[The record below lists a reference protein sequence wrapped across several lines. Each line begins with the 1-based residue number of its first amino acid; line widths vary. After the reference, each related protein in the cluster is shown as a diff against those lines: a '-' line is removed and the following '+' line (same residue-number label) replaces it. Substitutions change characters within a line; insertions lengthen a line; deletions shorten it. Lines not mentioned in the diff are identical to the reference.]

1 VHQLAGYGVYTD
13 IIIARSEMPVDQKR
27 KEKIAVA
34 CNLPADHVISAPDI
48 DSVYDVPLNFERD
61 KLGDIIAK
69 TLHLEP
75 HKNTARVSGLKA
87 WKKFAESVKKEK
99 KEVNIAIVG
108 KYFNTG
114 DFVLTDAYVSVLEAI
129 KYSAYAL
136 GVHPII
142 HTVNAR
148 DFEASK
154 KGGKINP
161 SIFKT
166 LDQFDGILVPG
177 GFGEKGIEGKLAVI
191 RYARENKIP
200 YFGLC
205 YGMQLLTI
213 EYARNVL
220 GLADATTTEINP
232 KTNNPVI
239 DIMPDQKQK
248 LIDKNY
254 GGSMRLGSYVA
265 KLKPETIAYA
275 AYEKAGWMK
284 TKGRGKDTI
293 IERHRHRY
301 EVNPE
306 YIERLGAGLVF
317 SGTSPDGTLMEIA
330 ELPRGSG
337 SNAAPGTHPFFL
349 GTQFHP
355 EFLARPLRPHPLF
368 TEFIKA
374 AMKAGVAKK

>member
-1 VHQLAGYGVYTD
+1 V
-13 IIIARSEMPVDQKR
+13 PVDHKR

-61 KLGDIIAK
+61 KLGDILMK
-69 TLHLEP
+69 SLKLEKRKSTP
-75 HKNTARVSGLKA
+75 GLA
-87 WKKFAESVKKEK
+87 EWRKFANSVRKGKEAGKKD
-99 KEVNIAIVG
+99 VHIAIVG

-129 KYSAYAL
+129 KYSAYKL
-136 GVHPII
+136 GIHPII

-148 DFEASK
+148 DFENEDQVK
-154 KGGKINP
+154 KGDKISKVP
-161 SIFKT
+161 ASVFKS

-177 GFGEKGIEGKLAVI
+177 GFGETGIEGKLAVI

-220 GLADATTTEINP
+220 GLKGANTAEIDAKAP
-232 KTNNPVI
+232 HVVI
-239 DIMPDQKQK
+239 DVMPDQRKK
-248 LIDKNY
+248 IEEGNY
-254 GGSMRLGSYVA
+254 GGSMRLGSYKA
-265 KLKPETIAYA
+265 LLRKGTIAFD
-275 AYEKAGWMK
+275 AYTKAGWAK
-284 TKGRGKDTI
+284 PKARTPI
-293 IERHRHRY
+293 VSERHRHRY

-306 YIERLGAGLVF
+306 YISQLEAGRGSDETHTSHPGLVF

-330 ELPRGSG
+330 ELPRES
-337 SNAAPGTHPFFL
+337 HPFFL

-368 TEFIKA
+368 TEFIRA
-374 AMKAGVAKK
+374 AIKQGRK